1 MSPTAYGPQYL
12 IMTST
17 GCTHNMLPTGL
28 YPQYVIHR
36 IHPRHVAHYYVSTG
50 YIKLLWVMSC
60 GQHFMSC
67 GVLPWTTWVLS
78 TGHTLGVVHG
88 TCWMS
93 STGHKM
99 LSTGAQGGTVGTQLM
114 SRGRHFSV
122 SLRCRFPAS
131 PVDNTCPVG
140 YIQWVTF

>member
-1 MSPTAYGPQYL
+1 MTHSSIRVSSTA
-12 IMTST
+12 
-17 GCTHNMLPTGL
+17 CTPHCVIHSVKLCRPRNLPTESKM
-28 YPQYVIHR
+28 
-36 IHPRHVAHYYVSTG
+36 HPRHVVHYYVPTG

-78 TGHTLGVVHG
+78 TGYTLGVVHG

-99 LSTGAQGGTVGTQLM
+99 LSTGAQGGPVGTQFM
-114 SRGRHFSV
+114 SRGRHFNV
-122 SLRCRFPAS
+122 SLRCRFPGS
-131 PVDNTCPVG
+131 PVDNTYPVG